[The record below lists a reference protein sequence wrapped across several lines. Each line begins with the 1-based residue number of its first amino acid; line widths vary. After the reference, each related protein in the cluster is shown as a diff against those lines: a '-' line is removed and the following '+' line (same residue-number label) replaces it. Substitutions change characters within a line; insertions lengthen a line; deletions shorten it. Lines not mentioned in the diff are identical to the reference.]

1 MTDPPEPA
9 RRAGLLGALRA
20 EVGLLRQEHQRRLF
34 APRLA
39 LGELGSRGPG
49 TVLSGPIAPWQG
61 DPWPPPAWLD
71 AGLRFD
77 VVDRLLGHPRVPRD
91 GTAHVWLLRP
101 GHPVLHDEDRAWLA
115 ATRHACSAHDLATAG
130 FWVVTRYGW
139 LDPVSGDSRTWK
151 RLRIAR

>member
-1 MTDPPEPA
+1 MLHALGVRPH
-9 RRAGLLGALRA
+9 RGRAGPGL
-20 EVGLLRQEHQRRLF
+20 VGT
-34 APRLA
+34 
-39 LGELGSRGPG
+39 G
-49 TVLSGPIAPWQG
+49 
-61 DPWPPPAWLD
+61 
-71 AGLRFD
+71 
-77 VVDRLLGHPRVPRD
+77 
-91 GTAHVWLLRP
+91 P